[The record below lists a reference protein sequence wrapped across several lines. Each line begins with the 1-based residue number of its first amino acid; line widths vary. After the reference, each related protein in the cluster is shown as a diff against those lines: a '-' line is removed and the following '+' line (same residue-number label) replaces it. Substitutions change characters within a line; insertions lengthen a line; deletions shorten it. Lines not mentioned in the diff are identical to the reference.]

1 VAFVRVTLDGAVQ
14 RDMERPA
21 HGRNGRRRQES
32 AMADPLTSLELRST
46 ISSDGTLTLAL
57 EPVTPGAPGPDEVI
71 VRVEAS
77 PLNPSDLGLLLGP
90 ADLATLAAGGT
101 ADKPILTA
109 TIPPARMGAMKARL
123 DQSMA
128 VGNEGAGT
136 VVEAGANVAGML
148 GKKVGMLGGSMYT
161 QHRKLAA
168 RDCIPLPEGAT
179 AADGASMFVNPLT
192 ALSMVETLRM
202 EGHKALVHTAAASN
216 LGQML
221 NRLCIA
227 DGVPLVNIVRSDA
240 QTAILREIGAKYII
254 DSSAPDF
261 REALTDAIAE
271 TGATLAFDAIG
282 GGRIVNTILH
292 AMEAA
297 ANRTAGAYSRYGSS
311 TWKQVYIYGM
321 LDTGPTELD
330 RGYGLAWGV
339 SGFLVTPFL
348 MKLGM
353 EGAMRLRARV
363 AAELTTTF
371 ASTYTATIS
380 LAEALDP
387 QVVAAYAKKATGEK
401 YLIDPSR

>member
-1 VAFVRVTLDGAVQ
+1 
-14 RDMERPA
+14 
-21 HGRNGRRRQES
+21 
-32 AMADPLTSLELRST
+32 MAEPRTSLELRST
-46 ISSDGTLTLAL
+46 ISSDGKLTLAL
-57 EPVTPGAPGPDEVI
+57 EPVTLAAPGPDEVI

-77 PLNPSDLGLLLGP
+77 PINPSDLGLLLGP

-101 ADKPILTA
+101 PDRPTLTA
-109 TIPPARMGAMKARL
+109 AVSPAGLRAMKARL
-123 DQSMA
+123 DQSMT

-136 VVEAGANVAGML
+136 VVEAGANVAGLL
-148 GKKVGMLGGSMYT
+148 GKKVGMLGGSMYA
-161 QHRKLAA
+161 QYRRIAA
-168 RDCIPLPEGAT
+168 RDVIPLPDHAS

-192 ALSMVETLRM
+192 SLSMVETLRM
-202 EGHKALVHTAAASN
+202 EGHKALIHTAAASN

-221 NRLCIA
+221 NRICIA

-240 QTAILREIGAKYII
+240 QAAILREIGAKYIV

-261 REALTDAIAE
+261 REKLTDAIAE

-292 AMEAA
+292 AMEDAI
-297 ANRTAGAYSRYGSS
+297 NRTATAFSRYGSA
-311 TWKQVYIYGM
+311 TWKQVYVYGM
-321 LDTGPTELD
+321 LDTSPMELD

-371 ASTYTATIS
+371 ASHYNRTIS
-380 LAEALDP
+380 LAQALDP
-387 QVVAAYAKKATGEK
+387 EVVSAYAKKATGEK
-401 YLIDPSR
+401 FLIDPSR